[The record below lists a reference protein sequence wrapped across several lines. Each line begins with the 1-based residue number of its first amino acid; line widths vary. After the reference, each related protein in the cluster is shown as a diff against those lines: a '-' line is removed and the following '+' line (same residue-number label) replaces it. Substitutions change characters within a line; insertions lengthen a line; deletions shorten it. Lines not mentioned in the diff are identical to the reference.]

1 MRPALL
7 YQVTRQCHHTPLR
20 SVSDSSPLP
29 FPAAG
34 IHTAPQ
40 LNTKPAP
47 TPYVIP
53 HIKFIPTAGGFL
65 VLTTILCLP

>member
-7 YQVTRQCHHTPLR
+7 SQVTSRCHHTPLC
-20 SVSDSSPLP
+20 SMSDSSPLP

-34 IHTAPQ
+34 SHTAPQ

-47 TPYVIP
+47 SPYFFP

-65 VLTTILCLP
+65 VLTTVLCLP

>member
-7 YQVTRQCHHTPLR
+7 YQVTSQCHHTPLC
-20 SVSDSSPLP
+20 SVRLISSP
-29 FPAAG
+29 FPATG
-34 IHTAPQ
+34 SHTAPQ
-40 LNTKPAP
+40 LNTKPAS
-47 TPYVIP
+47 TPYVFP